1 MLNII
6 KDSDKE
12 CTFAKIMNRQ
22 RIYITIIIMSLSLIV
37 LVGVQLYWIDNA
49 IKVREANFLS
59 SINDAVGNVV
69 TKLEKIELARQI
81 KNPKYGASPLLLID
95 SLNKQIINKLESE
108 SKKTKR
114 AIHDS
119 AYDPRGEITIEI
131 FRKKEK
137 EKDNPLADTSQLSYQ
152 EIGARSLNASN
163 MPNDSITP
171 INRSSILGQVIESL
185 INENN
190 KKSIEDRIDKNLL
203 DSLLKLEFRSQQIN
217 TPFEFGVISGATERL
232 CIEKSGKYHNEL
244 LNEGLVFNLFPGD
257 IFSSPSYLLI
267 YFPDETQYIYSQI
280 GYMLLLSAILIIVII
295 TIFVFNISTI
305 IKQKKLSDIKNDFI
319 NNMTH
324 EFKTP
329 ISTISLACEA
339 LSDKEID
346 QNTMLMHNYVS
357 IINEENKRLG
367 KMAEKILQTAV
378 LDQAQLK
385 IKQETVD
392 LHKIIEDVLKSMS
405 IVFESRQ
412 GSIEVKLEATRH
424 IVTGDRVHLTNVI
437 YNLLDNANKYTPN
450 TPHIIIKTA
459 NKTPNGIT
467 ISIKDNGIGISRS
480 NQKKIFEKLYRVPT
494 GNRHDVKGFGLGLSY
509 VKVIIEIHGG
519 NINVE
524 SELKKGSC
532 FNINFPTK

>member
-1 MLNII
+1 M
-6 KDSDKE
+6 KKG
-12 CTFAKIMNRQ
+12 
-22 RIYITIIIMSLSLIV
+22 RIYITVIIMSLSLIV
-37 LVGVQLYWIDNA
+37 LIGVQLYWIDNA
-49 IKVREANFLS
+49 IKVREANFLGS
-59 SINDAVGNVV
+59 VNDAVNNVV
-69 TKLEKIELARQI
+69 EKLEKIELARQI

-95 SLNKQIINKLESE
+95 SLNKQIIKKLETE
-108 SKKTKR
+108 SKKTKKSVQ
-114 AIHDS
+114 DS
-119 AYDPRGEITIEI
+119 TYDPHGEITIEI
-131 FRKKEK
+131 FRKKAQK
-137 EKDNPLADTSQLSYQ
+137 ENTLPDTSQLSYN
-152 EIGARSLNASN
+152 EIGARSLNGGN
-163 MPNDSITP
+163 MPNDSIAP

-190 KKSIEDRIDKNLL
+190 NKPIEERIDKELL
-203 DSLLKLEFRSQQIN
+203 DSLLRLELRNQQIN
-217 TPFEFGVISGATERL
+217 TPFEFGVLSGTTEKL

-244 LNEGLVFNLFPGD
+244 LNESLVFTLFPGD
-257 IFSSPSYLLI
+257 IFSAPSFLLI
-267 YFPDETQYIYSQI
+267 YFPQGTRYIYSQI
-280 GYMLLLSAILIIVII
+280 VYMLLLSALLIIVII

-339 LSDKEID
+339 LSDGDID
-346 QNTMLMHNYVS
+346 QNAILMHNYVS

-392 LHKIIEDVLKSMS
+392 IHKIIEDVLKSMK
-405 IVFESRQ
+405 IVFESRN
-412 GSIEVKLEATRH
+412 GSIDIQLDATQH

-450 TPHIIIKTA
+450 TPHITIKTV
-459 NKTPNGIT
+459 NKTPNEIT

-494 GNRHDVKGFGLGLSY
+494 GNIHDVKGFGLGLSY

-519 NINVE
+519 NISVE

-532 FNINFPTK
+532 FNIKFPTK

>member
-1 MLNII
+1 M
-6 KDSDKE
+6 KKG
-12 CTFAKIMNRQ
+12 
-22 RIYITIIIMSLSLIV
+22 RIYITVIIMSLSLII
-37 LVGVQLYWIDNA
+37 LIGVQLYWIDNA

-59 SINDAVGNVV
+59 SVNDAVNNVV
-69 TKLEKIELARQI
+69 EKLEKIELARQI

-95 SLNKQIINKLESE
+95 SLNKQIIKKLETE
-108 SKKTKR
+108 SKKTKKSVQ
-114 AIHDS
+114 DS
-119 AYDPRGEITIEI
+119 TYDPHGEITIEI
-131 FRKKEK
+131 FRKKAEK
-137 EKDNPLADTSQLSYQ
+137 ENQLPDTSQLSYN
-152 EIGARSLNASN
+152 EIGARSLNGGN
-163 MPNDSITP
+163 MPNDSIAP

-190 KKSIEDRIDKNLL
+190 NKPIEERIDKELL
-203 DSLLKLEFRSQQIN
+203 DSLLRLELRNQQIN
-217 TPFEFGVISGATERL
+217 TPFEFGVLSGTTERL
-232 CIEKSGKYHNEL
+232 CLEKSGKYHNEL
-244 LNEGLVFNLFPGD
+244 LNESLVFTLFPGD
-257 IFSSPSYLLI
+257 IFSAPSFLLI
-267 YFPDETQYIYSQI
+267 YFPQGTRYIYSQI
-280 GYMLLLSAILIIVII
+280 LYMLLLSAILIIVII
-295 TIFVFNISTI
+295 TVFVFNISTI

-339 LSDKEID
+339 LSDGDID
-346 QNTMLMHNYVS
+346 QNAILMHNYVS

-392 LHKIIEDVLKSMS
+392 IHKIIEDVLKSMK
-405 IVFESRQ
+405 IVFESRN
-412 GSIEVKLEATRH
+412 GSIDIQLDATQH

-450 TPHIIIKTA
+450 TPHITIKTV
-459 NKTPNGIT
+459 NKTPNEIT

-494 GNRHDVKGFGLGLSY
+494 GNIHDVKGFGLGLSY

-519 NINVE
+519 NISVE

-532 FNINFPTK
+532 FNIKFPTK

>member
-1 MLNII
+1 MLKII
-6 KDSDKE
+6 KIRDKE
-12 CTFAKIMNRQ
+12 RTFASIMNRA
-22 RIYITIIIMSLSLIV
+22 RIYITVIIMSLSLII

-69 TKLEKIELARQI
+69 VKLEKIELARQI

-95 SLNKQIINKLESE
+95 SLNKQIINKLEAE
-108 SKKTKR
+108 SKKPKKR
-114 AIHDS
+114 SSDS
-119 AYDPRGEITIEI
+119 TYDSRGGISIEI
-131 FRKKEK
+131 FRKKGQ
-137 EKDNPLADTSQLSYQ
+137 DNDSDTSQLSYS
-152 EIGARSLNASN
+152 EIGARSLNPTN
-163 MPNDSITP
+163 LDNDSISP
-171 INRSSILGQVIESL
+171 INRGSILGQVIESL

-190 KKSIEDRIDKNLL
+190 KKKIEDRIDKNLL

-217 TPFEFGVISGATERL
+217 TPFEFGVISGTTEKL
-232 CIEKSGKYHNEL
+232 CIEKSGNYHNEL

-267 YFPDETQYIYSQI
+267 YFPKETQYIYSKI
-280 GYMLLLSAILIIVII
+280 GLMLLLSAILIIVII
-295 TIFVFNISTI
+295 AIFVFNISTI

-339 LSDKEID
+339 LGDSEVD
-346 QNTMLMHNYVS
+346 QNAVLMKSYVS

-385 IKQETVD
+385 IKQEDVD
-392 LHKIIEDVLKSMS
+392 IHKIIEDVLKSMK
-405 IVFESRQ
+405 IVFESRN
-412 GSIEVKLEATRH
+412 GSLDVKLKATNH
-424 IVTGDRVHLTNVI
+424 IVLGDRVHLTNVI

-450 TPHIIIKTA
+450 TPRILIHTENSPKG
-459 NKTPNGIT
+459 GIL

-519 NINVE
+519 NISVE

-532 FNINFPTK
+532 FNIYFPTK

>member
-1 MLNII
+1 M
-6 KDSDKE
+6 KKG
-12 CTFAKIMNRQ
+12 
-22 RIYITIIIMSLSLIV
+22 RIYITVIIMSLSLIV
-37 LVGVQLYWIDNA
+37 LIGVQLYWIDNA

-59 SINDAVGNVV
+59 SVNDAVNNVV
-69 TKLEKIELARQI
+69 EKLEKIELARQI

-95 SLNKQIINKLESE
+95 SLNKQIIKKLETE
-108 SKKTKR
+108 SRKAKKSV
-114 AIHDS
+114 HDT
-119 AYDPRGEITIEI
+119 AANPHGEITIEI
-131 FRKKEK
+131 FRNKA
-137 EKDNPLADTSQLSYQ
+137 EKDAPLSDTSQLSYN
-152 EIGARSLNASN
+152 EIGARSLNAGN
-163 MPNDSITP
+163 LPNDSIAS

-190 KKSIEDRIDKNLL
+190 NKPIEERIDKELL
-203 DSLLKLEFRSQQIN
+203 DSLLRIELRNQQIN
-217 TPFEFGVISGATERL
+217 TPFEFGVLSGTTEKL
-232 CIEKSGKYHNEL
+232 CLEKSGNYHNEL
-244 LNEGLVFNLFPGD
+244 LNESLVFTLFPGD
-257 IFSSPSYLLI
+257 IFSSPSFLLI
-267 YFPDETQYIYSQI
+267 YFPQGTQYIYSQI
-280 GYMLLLSAILIIVII
+280 VYMLLLSAVLIIVII
-295 TIFVFNISTI
+295 TVFVFNISTI

-339 LSDKEID
+339 LGDSDID
-346 QNTMLMHNYVS
+346 QNAILMHNYVS

-392 LHKIIEDVLKSMS
+392 LHKIIEDVLKSMK
-405 IVFESRQ
+405 IVFESRN
-412 GSIEVKLEATRH
+412 GSIDVQLDAEQHFVS
-424 IVTGDRVHLTNVI
+424 GDRVHLTNVI

-450 TPHIIIKTA
+450 TPHISIRTQ
-459 NKTPNGIT
+459 NKTPNEIT

-494 GNRHDVKGFGLGLSY
+494 GNIHDVKGFGLGLSY

-519 NINVE
+519 NISVE

-532 FNINFPTK
+532 FNIKFPTK